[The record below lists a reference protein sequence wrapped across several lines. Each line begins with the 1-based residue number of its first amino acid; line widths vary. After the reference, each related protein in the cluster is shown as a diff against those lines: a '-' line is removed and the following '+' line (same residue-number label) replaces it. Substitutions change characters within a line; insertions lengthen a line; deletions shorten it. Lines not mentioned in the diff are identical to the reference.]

1 MKWEREEGGEPCWCS
16 AVGTEMTDSISASGS
31 ARSAARGRASCSA
44 GGKSIQAFAHSSLLL
59 TLVGILQ
66 RIVSSQG
73 GRKEIKNT
81 SPSRGA
87 DCGVQAPLSP
97 GYCNSRSWGLAALGL
112 KSRVTPAGLWN

>member
-1 MKWEREEGGEPCWCS
+1 M
-16 AVGTEMTDSISASGS
+16 DSISAGASTSS
-31 ARSAARGRASCSA
+31 ATRGRAGCLA

-66 RIVSSQG
+66 RIISFQG
-73 GRKEIKNT
+73 GRKENKNT

-87 DCGVQAPLSP
+87 DRGVQAPLSP

-112 KSRVTPAGLWN
+112 KSHVTPAGLWN